1 MCGLIGGYGEPSDA
15 GLAALAHRGPDAHAI
30 VRLGRAWLGH
40 TRLAIL
46 DLDPRSDQ
54 PFRRGPLTLV
64 YNGEAWNY
72 VEVREE
78 LRALGEVFT
87 TSGDTEVVAAA
98 LLRWGPEAALLR
110 LDWMGALAW
119 VVDGEDVL
127 RLARDRFGEV
137 PLHAS
142 AALPFRFASEL
153 KALLAAGCGPRSF
166 VDVGPGEIWEVSERR
181 VEKRTRWYDPPV
193 VPDLGAT
200 RAGAQVEVRALI
212 HEGSVRRSISDAPA
226 CALLSGGID
235 SAAIVHALAS
245 VMPDLVTYVAVMD
258 PGSRDL
264 RCARVTAEA
273 LGLRLVEVPIPPPT
287 ADDLAS
293 VIRVIELP
301 LKAQVEVAWPCVV
314 LADRIRADGFRVTF
328 AGEGSDELWASY
340 GFSDYALLTGDWY
353 AYRHDLVLSQA
364 RKNFPRANKAFLS
377 RGVECR
383 LPFLHPPLVE
393 RALSLPRH
401 VVQNFHGAP
410 SQHRKAIMS
419 EAYRGVLPD
428 EVVDR
433 RKTPFQ
439 VGLGQDAHI
448 ARVLPDPRRFYATE
462 YRGAFGG

>member
-78 LRALGEVFT
+78 LRALGEVFV

-137 PLHAS
+137 PLHVS

-153 KALLAAGCGPRSF
+153 KALLAAGCVPRSF
-166 VDVGPGEIWEVSERR
+166 VDVGPGELWEVSERR
-181 VEKRTRWYDPPV
+181 IERRTRWYDPPV

-200 RAGAQVEVRALI
+200 
-212 HEGSVRRSISDAPA
+212 
-226 CALLSGGID
+226 
-235 SAAIVHALAS
+235 
-245 VMPDLVTYVAVMD
+245 
-258 PGSRDL
+258 
-264 RCARVTAEA
+264 
-273 LGLRLVEVPIPPPT
+273 
-287 ADDLAS
+287 
-293 VIRVIELP
+293 
-301 LKAQVEVAWPCVV
+301 
-314 LADRIRADGFRVTF
+314 
-328 AGEGSDELWASY
+328 
-340 GFSDYALLTGDWY
+340 ALLTGDWY

-428 EVVDR
+428 KVVDR

-448 ARVLPDPRRFYATE
+448 ARVLPDPRRFYAAE